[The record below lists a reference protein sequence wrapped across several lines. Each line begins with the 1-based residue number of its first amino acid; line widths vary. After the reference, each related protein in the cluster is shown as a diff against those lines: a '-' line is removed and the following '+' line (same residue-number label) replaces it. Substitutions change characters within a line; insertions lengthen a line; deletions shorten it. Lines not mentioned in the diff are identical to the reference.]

1 MPSPKEADVQTEVT
15 ELTSTSMK
23 PCRVFQVRSHTLSCF
38 TYWEN
43 KSEVGFS
50 KYTSSKDRSL
60 VRDPVASWK
69 GTASKEM
76 LPHNP
81 TEGMQIAV
89 TVSVNTVGADTH

>member
-1 MPSPKEADVQTEVT
+1 MPSPKEVDVQTEVT

-23 PCRVFQVRSHTLSCF
+23 PYRVFQVPSHTLSCF

-50 KYTSSKDRSL
+50 KYTSCKDRSV
-60 VRDPVASWK
+60 VRDPVVSWK
-69 GTASKEM
+69 GTKSKEM

-81 TEGMQIAV
+81 MEGMQIAV
-89 TVSVNTVGADTH
+89 TISVNTVGADSH